1 MITIN
6 ISPGP
11 STPEFENDLHNTLV
25 NLIQNMPEYPITLIT
40 TDNEDTF
47 RSEWV

>member
-1 MITIN
+1 MITISV
-6 ISPGP
+6 SPGP

-25 NLIQNMPEYPITLIT
+25 DLLQGLTELPITLVT
-40 TDNEDTF
+40 TENEENF

>member
-6 ISPGP
+6 VSPGLG
-11 STPEFENDLHNTLV
+11 TAEFENDLYSTLV
-25 NLIQNMPEYPITLIT
+25 DLIRDMPEFPLTLVT
-40 TDNEDTF
+40 AENEDTF